1 MRAKLSVTIKFLL
14 RIGLSVCLLAW
25 LISRT
30 NLDDLLTAFLDL
42 SFFAWAV
49 AFLMYLTSQVIG
61 SIRWY
66 FLAHALDFS
75 GPWSTYL
82 RYYFVGMYFNLF
94 LPTCVGGD
102 VLKMHYISRGEPKKL
117 RATYSILADRLFGL
131 GAMFLLGAGAVLI
144 GRGILPRYFEH
155 LLCVTGICIIASLL
169 GLPLAYKLLSS
180 AWPIF
185 GKRLAVPMIFWKK
198 PKALFAGLSLSLI
211 LQVLGMGAVVLL
223 AKDMGLGPPAAFYFA
238 AFPLVAILTILPISF
253 NGIGIREGGFIYFLA
268 LKGISAEKA
277 LTLSLSFFAIQVVAS
292 LIGGLAY
299 FFGFHKKLLND
310 FTVKT
315 DSTH

>member
-1 MRAKLSVTIKFLL
+1 VRVKLSAIMKFLL
-14 RIGLSVCLLAW
+14 RMGFSVCLLTW

-30 NLDDLLTAFLDL
+30 NPDDLLTAFLDL

-49 AFLMYLTSQVIG
+49 AFLMYLASQVIG

-66 FLAHALDFS
+66 FLAHALDFT

-82 RYYFVGMYFNLF
+82 KYYFVGMYFNLF

-131 GAMFLLGAGAVLI
+131 AAMFLLGAGAVLI
-144 GRGILPRYFEH
+144 GRGILPRYFEQ

-180 AWPIF
+180 IWPIL
-185 GKRLAVPMIFWKK
+185 GKRLAVPIVFWQK
-198 PKALFAGLSLSLI
+198 PKAMFAGLSLSFI
-211 LQVLGMGAVVLL
+211 LQALGMGAVALL
-223 AKDMGLGPPAAFYFA
+223 ANDMGLSPPAAFYFA

-253 NGIGIREGGFIYFLA
+253 NGIGIREGGFIYFLG

-292 LIGGLAY
+292 LIGGLSYA
-299 FFGFHKKLLND
+299 FGYHKKLLKEY
-310 FTVKT
+310 TAKM
-315 DSTH
+315 